1 VTLDEHGKQV
11 GAVGLAYAIA
21 LLERAP
27 ANWLRP
33 ALLFDLH
40 MLLDELTND
49 EPNAAVNVAR
59 AHAKKLLKEM
69 TPNELHWVSNTE
81 GADAS
86 RRAKPLNHPRL
97 LPSVPL
103 PAQAE
108 IAARRKPHPEE
119 SEMKKRNRKKPEPGD
134 ILRYRSR
141 PRNGVEILCHNHVA
155 HYPCMSHG
163 ANGFRYFVCRRG
175 GGWTPCPCG
184 WRPEGGWLGIH
195 YASPAHVRNQYEY
208 LKARLAALD
217 KARSLDPWGLFPF
230 FHKSR
235 RAARVRGRALGIGC

>member
-49 EPNAAVNVAR
+49 EPNAALNVAR

-141 PRNGVEILCHNHVA
+141 PRNGSRFSAIITSPTIPVCLMARMASATSSAVAAAAGPRVHVA
-155 HYPCMSHG
+155 G
-163 ANGFRYFVCRRG
+163 ARREA
-175 GGWTPCPCG
+175 GWAFTMRPPPTSEINTSISRQG
-184 WRPEGGWLGIH
+184 WR
-195 YASPAHVRNQYEY
+195 
-208 LKARLAALD
+208 
-217 KARSLDPWGLFPF
+217 RSI
-230 FHKSR
+230 K
-235 RAARVRGRALGIGC
+235 RALLIPGVCSLSSTNPGVPPA